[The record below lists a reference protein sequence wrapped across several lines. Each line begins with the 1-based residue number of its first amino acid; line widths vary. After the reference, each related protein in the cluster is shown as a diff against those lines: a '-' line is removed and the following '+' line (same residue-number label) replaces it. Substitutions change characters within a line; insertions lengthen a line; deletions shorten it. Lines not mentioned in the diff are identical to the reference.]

1 MDKIMNL
8 LNYALDSSSQQV
20 KLYGETG
27 DKKHLDSCEVYL
39 RAANLFM
46 KEILTSNTND

>member
-8 LNYALDSSSQQV
+8 LNYALDSSSQQI

-39 RAANLFM
+39 RAANIFM
-46 KEILTSNTND
+46 KEILNENCHR